1 MSNSTYKVKT
11 KYLCKATEEGA
22 NTTITRYTYCSSTIN
37 QNSTMEARRACGEHG
52 VVAPVKADFELPEY
66 AKHTD
71 NEPGAS

>member
-1 MSNSTYKVKT
+1 MSNNTCKVKT
-11 KYLCKATEEGA
+11 KYLCEATDEGA
-22 NTTITRYTYCSSTIN
+22 DITVTLYTYCSPTIN

-52 VVAPVKADFELPEY
+52 VMAPVKADCELHEY